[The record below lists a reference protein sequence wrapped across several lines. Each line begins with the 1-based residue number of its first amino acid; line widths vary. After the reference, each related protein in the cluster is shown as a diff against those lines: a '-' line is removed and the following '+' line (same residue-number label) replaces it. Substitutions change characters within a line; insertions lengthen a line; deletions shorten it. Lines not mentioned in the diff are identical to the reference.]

1 MQKLITITLT
11 TLCILTIQWC
21 FLDQDNTQNT
31 IKDSQTNNIENNTHN
46 ENSNKITNKIHTYE
60 SKLENFSF
68 DFPVEWTIKEDN
80 FNIKIFTPR
89 NDDINEN
96 IVIVTQQLQKFLS
109 VDEYYEET
117 IRQFKDTLEWFKEI
131 ESKDIIKWKLKWKT
145 IVYEHTIKDKNLTLK
160 SLQTFLMWPEN
171 RVYSINYTATKD
183 SFDTY
188 IKWVE
193 LIINSFI
200 LKQ

>member
-31 IKDSQTNNIENNTHN
+31 IKDSQTNNIENNTYN
-46 ENSNKITNKIHTYE
+46 ENSNKITNKTHTYK

-89 NDDINEN
+89 NDEINEN
-96 IVIVTQQLQKFLS
+96 IIIVTQQLQKFLS

-117 IRQFKDTLEWFKEI
+117 IQQFKDTLEWFQEI

-145 IVYEHTIKDKNLTLK
+145 IVYEHTIKDKSLTLK

-193 LIINSFI
+193 LIMNSFI
-200 LKQ
+200 LKK

>member
-117 IRQFKDTLEWFKEI
+117 IQQFKDTLEWFQEI

-145 IVYEHTIKDKNLTLK
+145 IVYKHTIKDKNLTLK
-160 SLQTFLMWPEN
+160 SSQTFLMWPEN

-183 SFDTY
+183 SFDTH
-188 IKWVE
+188 IKWHE

>member
-31 IKDSQTNNIENNTHN
+31 IKDSQTNNIENNTYN
-46 ENSNKITNKIHTYE
+46 ENSNKITNKTHTYK

-171 RVYSINYTATKD
+171 RVYSINYTATKE
-183 SFDTY
+183 SFNTH

-193 LIINSFI
+193 KIIDSF
-200 LKQ
+200 KMNK

>member
-117 IRQFKDTLEWFKEI
+117 IQQFKDTLEWFQEI

-145 IVYEHTIKDKNLTLK
+145 IVYKHTIKDKNLTLK
-160 SLQTFLMWPEN
+160 SSQTFLMWPEN

-183 SFDTY
+183 SFDTH
-188 IKWVE
+188 IKWLE

>member
-145 IVYEHTIKDKNLTLK
+145 IVYKHTIKDKNLTLK

-183 SFDTY
+183 SFDTH
-188 IKWVE
+188 IKWLE

>member
-117 IRQFKDTLEWFKEI
+117 IRQFKDTLEWFQEI

-145 IVYEHTIKDKNLTLK
+145 IVYKHTIKDKNLTLK
-160 SLQTFLMWPEN
+160 SSQTFLMWPEN

-183 SFDTY
+183 SFDTH
-188 IKWVE
+188 IKWLE